1 MLRKSM
7 LIVIVAVGLSSAV
20 PVQGG
25 SPKTELPKKAATL
38 KIGMKRAAVV
48 SELEKPTWVMLPG
61 DKSDF
66 APQKGEAVL
75 LIWNNSP
82 CDPVEVI
89 FDASMTVTGWSEGR
103 ALCKEKG
110 EYEYNP
116 KKGKFGCDE
125 KKRAKFCR

>member
-1 MLRKSM
+1 MLSKSM
-7 LIVIVAVGLSSAV
+7 LAAIVAVVLSSAV
-20 PVQGG
+20 PVQAGP
-25 SPKTELPKKAATL
+25 PKTELSKKAATL
-38 KIGMKRAAVV
+38 EVGMERAVVV
-48 SELEKPTWVMLPG
+48 SELGKPTWVMLPG

-110 EYEYNP
+110 EYEHNP
-116 KKGKFGCDE
+116 KKGKFSCNE